1 MKHLIPLLAG
11 LIVCASLC
19 DVPSAQAQ
27 LPWRWFGPK
36 AADKN
41 KATLP
46 DPRRAM
52 EVNVEVAWLAD
63 PVTFPYYL
71 EARADA
77 ARLEVR
83 GYVPNQAV
91 REHALRI
98 AQVYSSLPVA
108 DALKEHA
115 SLLVKPTQMSAQ
127 QMQNSVQ
134 SSLRVALPK
143 QYQQLRI
150 DCGDDGKVF
159 VSGPLNNV
167 EERIA
172 VSHALR
178 RLHGCTSVQ
187 NLTTLPIEIVE
198 AARDKLPIVKTSSA
212 SDAKP
217 DKSAAAAPVPE
228 SKSKSR
234 FWPFGKNG
242 TTTEEPP
249 LLEPRKVDAAK
260 PTTPMLVPT
269 LPVARSS
276 EEPPIKVEPASV
288 PVKTPALSVAELRK
302 AIRAAC
308 PKAVGVEVEVTSAK
322 EARVTVE
329 IRSDA
334 ELTATAER
342 VFALPELQNYRLDL
356 QFKISAP

>member
-1 MKHLIPLLAG
+1 MKHQVPLLAG

-19 DVPSAQAQ
+19 CVPSAQAQ

-41 KATLP
+41 KSTLP

-98 AQVYSSLPVA
+98 AQVYSSLPVT

-127 QMQNSVQ
+127 QLQNSVQ

-159 VSGPLNNV
+159 VSGPVNNV

-187 NLTTLPIEIVE
+187 NLTALPIEVVQIPRE
-198 AARDKLPIVKTSSA
+198 KLPIVKTSNVLETQA
-212 SDAKP
+212 DKP
-217 DKSAAAAPVPE
+217 MAAGPVPE
-228 SKSKSR
+228 VKSKSW
-234 FWPFGKNG
+234 FSWPFGKSG
-242 TTTEEPP
+242 TTTTEEPP
-249 LLEPRKVDAAK
+249 LLEPRKVEASKSDAATLI
-260 PTTPMLVPT
+260 PT
-269 LPVARSS
+269 
-276 EEPPIKVEPASV
+276 V
-288 PVKTPALSVAELRK
+288 PVERSDPEPIPVTAPTASVAELRK
-302 AIRAAC
+302 AIKAAC
-308 PKAVGVEVEVTSAK
+308 PKAVNVEVELTSAK

-334 ELTATAER
+334 ELTPTAER
-342 VFALPELQNYRLDL
+342 VFGLPELQNYRLDL